1 MYFNYF
7 PLQEYLGFTLGD
19 EAALLLAAQHME
31 SLISKL
37 GMAIEIMDQFPTCGA
52 QSASGSP
59 ANVVKVQLKRHP
71 SGSNLKEYFGG
82 HIEIEP
88 HALVQAIE
96 KYRVVRD
103 YGRVRRD
110 DFDDLD
116 GNILEARNM
125 VKL

>member
-7 PLQEYLGFTLGD
+7 ALQEYLGFTPGD
-19 EAALLLAAQHME
+19 EETLLLASQHMD
-31 SLISKL
+31 LISKL
-37 GMAIEIMDQFPTCGA
+37 GMAIEIMEQFPTCGA

-59 ANVVKVQLKRHP
+59 ANAIKVQLKRHT
-71 SGSNLKEYFGG
+71 SSNNLKEYYGE
-82 HIEIEP
+82 HIKIVP

-96 KYRVVRD
+96 KYLIVRD

-116 GNILEARNM
+116 DNLLEARSM